1 MKLAITLAA
10 VLCLA
15 CLLSGCAGLSINA
28 DISYRSDVP
37 VGSRKP

>member
-1 MKLAITLAA
+1 MRIRKSLVALAVVAM
-10 VLCLA
+10 
-15 CLLSGCAGLSINA
+15 LSGCAGLSINA